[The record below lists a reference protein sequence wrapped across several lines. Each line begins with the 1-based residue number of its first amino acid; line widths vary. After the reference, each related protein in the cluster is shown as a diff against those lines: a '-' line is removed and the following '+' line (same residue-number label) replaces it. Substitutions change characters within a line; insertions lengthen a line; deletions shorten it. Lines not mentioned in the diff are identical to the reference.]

1 MEKKI
6 SVIVITYKRLEVLKG
21 TINSLLLEQN
31 DFEELI
37 LVDNCSQDGTLEYG
51 QQLEIKQK
59 KVKFYSLPENGGVAA
74 GRNFAVQQALG
85 DILVFIDDDAV
96 FNSQGYLPEIEKKFE
111 QNENL
116 GILAFRI
123 INYYS
128 GKMQAKEFPFTNK
141 KLDQEKERKTS
152 TYIGA
157 GHAIRKEVFE
167 KCGDYPEDFFYGG
180 EELDL
185 SFRAID
191 HGYEIIYYPTV
202 EVLHKQ
208 VPTGRV
214 EESQKW
220 IMTYC
225 NRLVTAY
232 KYLPNPYRNVSA
244 FVWYIK
250 IALKTKSFRVPNE
263 ALKFFKT
270 RKKNLDVTERI
281 GKSALKYMEK
291 NYGRLWY

>member
-1 MEKKI
+1 M
-6 SVIVITYKRLEVLKG
+6 
-21 TINSLLLEQN
+21 
-31 DFEELI
+31 
-37 LVDNCSQDGTLEYG
+37 
-51 QQLEIKQK
+51 
-59 KVKFYSLPENGGVAA
+59 
-74 GRNFAVQQALG
+74 
-85 DILVFIDDDAV
+85 
-96 FNSQGYLPEIEKKFE
+96 
-111 QNENL
+111 
-116 GILAFRI
+116 
-123 INYYS
+123 
-128 GKMQAKEFPFTNK
+128 
-141 KLDQEKERKTS
+141 
-152 TYIGA
+152 
-157 GHAIRKEVFE
+157 
-167 KCGDYPEDFFYGG
+167 
-180 EELDL
+180 
-185 SFRAID
+185 
-191 HGYEIIYYPTV
+191 
-202 EVLHKQ
+202 
-208 VPTGRV
+208 

>member
-6 SVIVITYKRLEVLKG
+6 SVIVITYKRLEVLKE

-116 GILAFRI
+116 GILA
-123 INYYS
+123 
-128 GKMQAKEFPFTNK
+128 
-141 KLDQEKERKTS
+141 
-152 TYIGA
+152 
-157 GHAIRKEVFE
+157 
-167 KCGDYPEDFFYGG
+167 
-180 EELDL
+180 
-185 SFRAID
+185 
-191 HGYEIIYYPTV
+191 
-202 EVLHKQ
+202 
-208 VPTGRV
+208 
-214 EESQKW
+214 
-220 IMTYC
+220 
-225 NRLVTAY
+225 
-232 KYLPNPYRNVSA
+232 
-244 FVWYIK
+244 
-250 IALKTKSFRVPNE
+250 
-263 ALKFFKT
+263 
-270 RKKNLDVTERI
+270 
-281 GKSALKYMEK
+281 
-291 NYGRLWY
+291 